1 MKYIKISILIL
12 ASFAITLNLQAQTKF
27 GAKIKINH
35 REDSGAGYDF
45 FLGKDAEDFQT
56 TINGFGSGFLFDV
69 LTGRNSIDFLQLGTK
84 NAYLS
89 LGAGLSINKYRFKNN
104 LVFSLSDDG
113 NMVNYMIDDNPD
125 HNYVNT
131 FFGYGKSKLVTST
144 FFVPV
149 NINVVIA
156 DMFVLSA
163 GGFVDFYFYGKH
175 KIKYLDGE
183 EKKKELISPKD
194 FTDYN
199 LNKIKYGLSASII
212 HKNTGIGLIG
222 TYYLTPF
229 FQENMGPEINEAR
242 ICLIFSMNPK
252 LINR

>member
-1 MKYIKISILIL
+1 M
-12 ASFAITLNLQAQTKF
+12 AAFAITLNLQAQNKF

-35 REDSGAGYDF
+35 RQDSGAGYDF
-45 FLGKDAEDFQT
+45 FLGEDAEDFQT
-56 TINGFGSGFLFDV
+56 SINGFGSGFIFDI
-69 LTGRNSIDFLQLGTK
+69 LTGRNSIDFFQLGTK

-104 LVFSLSDDG
+104 LVFSLSEDG
-113 NMVNYMIDDNPD
+113 NMVSYKIDDNLD
-125 HNYVNT
+125 HDYVNT

-149 NINVVIA
+149 NLNIVLA
-156 DMFVLSA
+156 DKFVLSA

-175 KIKYLDGE
+175 KIKYLDGD
-183 EKKKELISPKD
+183 EKEKELIAPKD
-194 FTDYN
+194 FANYN
-199 LNKIKYGLSASII
+199 INKIKYGVSVSII

-252 LINR
+252 LVNR